1 MTTQTTTN
9 NRIPSYVN
17 EKQSTIEELSQT
29 TVFVCK
35 SLFKEIGHIF
45 STAGFVSQT
54 PFQSIDTAFG
64 LWNGKGA
71 VGLSSRTS
79 AEIVDAINA
88 YFVPL
93 QVTNCRSQYQL
104 HMSNQFGQHET
115 LTLELTLATLNDALS
130 KTLGL
135 KAIEPIQIDFDVH
148 IVGAMQANQLPIV
161 SPSANAHLPFVRDL
175 DISDLRL
182 FADLYREHWREA
194 LTWANVRASM

>member
-45 STAGFVSQT
+45 STTGFVSQT
-54 PFQSIDTAFG
+54 PFKSLDTAFG
-64 LWNGKGA
+64 LWTGQNA
-71 VGLSSRTS
+71 VGLSSQTS
-79 AEIVDAINA
+79 AEIVGVINA

-93 QVTNCRSQYQL
+93 RVTNCRSHYQL
-104 HMSNQFGQHET
+104 HVATKFEQHET
-115 LTLELTLATLNDALS
+115 LTLELNMAALNDALA
-130 KTLGL
+130 KALGL
-135 KAIEPIQIDFDVH
+135 EAIEPIQIDFDVH
-148 IVGAMQANQLPIV
+148 IVGAKQANQLPIV
-161 SPSANAHLPFVRDL
+161 SPSAHAHVPVVCDL